1 MQGFSGF
8 EAGVNMRSKATVPQH
23 GPVGGCSPSFAAWHA
38 TDMMDQ
44 VAELLRGVAASIV
57 MPRFQTLRAKD
68 IEEKSFGEI
77 VTIADREAEAAITS
91 ALISVRPGSR
101 VVGEEASAVDPSH
114 LSALD
119 QGDVWLVDP
128 LDGTANFTAGRTPF
142 ALMVALL
149 SHGETVAA
157 WLLDPVT
164 GRLAIA
170 ERGGGAWMDGD
181 RVTTEQGSGGANRL
195 RGAVF
200 GGFMPPDIRAT
211 VEARGTNIGEQLPGY
226 MCCGAEY
233 PAIAT
238 GEEDFALFWRTLPW
252 DHAPGALFLTEAGGH
267 VARPGGGKYRPAS
280 GGGGLLAARCAESWD
295 HAHAALLR

>member
-1 MQGFSGF
+1 MAVSSPF
-8 EAGVNMRSKATVPQH
+8 AT
-23 GPVGGCSPSFAAWHA
+23 WHVIA
-38 TDMMDQ
+38 MMDRIAQ
-44 VAELLRGVAASIV
+44 LLRDVASSVV
-57 MPRFQTLRAKD
+57 MPRFQALRSGD
-68 IEEKSFGEI
+68 IEEKSPGEI

-91 ALISVRPGSR
+91 ALLSLRPGSR
-101 VVGEEASAVDPSH
+101 VVGEEASAVDPSQ

-128 LDGTANFTAGRTPF
+128 LDGTANFAAGRTPF

-149 SHGETVAA
+149 SNGETIAA
-157 WLLDPVT
+157 WMLDPVT
-164 GRLAIA
+164 GRLAVT
-170 ERGGGAWMDGD
+170 ERGSGAWMDGN
-181 RVTTEQGSGGANRL
+181 RVTTAKGSRGADQL

-200 GGFMPPDIRAT
+200 GRFMPPDIRT
-211 VEARGTNIGEQLPGY
+211 IVEARAGNIGEQLPGY

-238 GEEDFALFWRTLPW
+238 GEQDFALYWRTLPW

-267 VARPGGGKYRPAS
+267 VARPGGETYRAAS

-295 HAHAALLR
+295 QAHAALLR